1 MPQFDPATFTPQ
13 LFWLVVSFTVLLIA
27 MWRYALPRLSDILE
41 ARQDRIDS
49 DLERATAL
57 REEAGQ
63 VLAEYDKALAEARTK
78 ATAALKRASD
88 EMAVESAKRHEA
100 FGHALAQKTREA
112 ETRIGAAREEALG
125 SLKAVAAE
133 VASAATAKL
142 IGVEPQANQVQ
153 EAVEGAM
160 RRQG

>member
-13 LFWLVVSFTVLLIA
+13 LFWLVVSFAVLLIA

-49 DLERATAL
+49 DLEKAAAV
-57 REEAGQ
+57 REEAAQ
-63 VLAEYDKALAEARTK
+63 VLAEYDKALAEARAK
-78 ATAALKRASD
+78 ATAALKQASD

-100 FGHALAQKTREA
+100 FGRELALRTRDA
-112 ETRIGAAREEALG
+112 ETRITAAREDALG
-125 SLKAVAAE
+125 SLKTVAAE

-142 IGVEPQANQVQ
+142 IGVEPQTSQVQ

-160 RRQG
+160 RGQG